1 MSDWGKGVNNNIGWG
16 QGGTNDIGYGSIYAV
31 SNSGLTLL
39 LKDAFDS
46 DYQAVLDFATSEGIT
61 LPSANQ
67 QILQNQLVL
76 DLKSNGIWS
85 DLDAFGV
92 LATDGD
98 SDFALID
105 WIRLITMTANSS
117 PTFQTNLGYTG
128 NGTSSFIDTLFS
140 VSDGTNYQLSDAS
153 FGAYYNNVLTR
164 NDDGAGMGF
173 RDGPNNNSNAIS
185 PRDSNQLLSG
195 INNGNN
201 LSEGGGFQVSNYTR
215 KNGYF
220 MVSRKNNTNYDVHVD
235 GDFIINLSS
244 EVSSSLSTNNF
255 YLLGFNDGGNALFF
269 SDDQILAFHFGSSLN
284 GKEAI
289 LNTLITGY
297 KNAI

>member
-1 MSDWGKGVNNNIGWG
+1 MSDWGKGVINNIGWG
-16 QGGTNDIGYGSIYAV
+16 QGANNDIGWGSIYDKSYA
-31 SNSGLTLL
+31 GETLL
-39 LKDAFDS
+39 GGGGFDPA
-46 DYQAVLDFATSEGIT
+46 YQAVLDFATSEGYT
-61 LPSANQ
+61 LPSENQ

-105 WIRLITMTANSS
+105 WVRLITMTANSS

-153 FGAYYNNVLTR
+153 FGAFYNNVLTR
-164 NDDGAGMGF
+164 TNNGIGAGF
-173 RDGPNNNSNAIS
+173 RDGPNNNSNGIS
-185 PRDSNQLLSG
+185 PYDSNQILSG
-195 INNGNN
+195 INNGND
-201 LSEGGGFQVSNYTR
+201 LSEGGGFQVVNYTR

-235 GDFIINLSS
+235 GDFIINSSS
-244 EVSSSLSTNNF
+244 EVNSSLSTKNF
-255 YLLGFNDGGNALFF
+255 YLLAYNKEDGAASFA
-269 SDDQILAFHFGSSLN
+269 DDQILAFHFGSSLN